1 MVTGA
6 YFPELSGGGLQAKAL
21 VDTLGEEIRFTVL
34 TTSTDES
41 LSASDTI
48 DGTPVRRVYVRV
60 SSRWSKVKAIAAM
73 ARSFVAVYPS
83 IDLVHLNGF
92 SQKSILLVL
101 LAKLLGKPIILTL
114 HTAGQD
120 EPASVRRQGRWAA
133 WAYARADLYLAIS
146 APLAGSLAEAGVP
159 SSRIVR
165 VSNGLDVRRF
175 RPAAAGERE
184 RLRQALGLPA
194 DGILILFAGLFSV
207 DKGPHVLFEAW
218 RRLASGPAAGSS
230 LVYLGATQSRYYE
243 VDASLASGIRAA
255 ANREG
260 LAERVVF
267 AGETRTIEQY
277 YRAADI
283 FVFPTRR
290 EAFGMVLVEA
300 MASGL
305 PCIASRIPGVTDD
318 IVTDGESGL
327 LVEPDNVEALSA
339 ALARVLSDHALASR
353 LGRAAREAVDPRF
366 AIERT
371 ARQTFEAYRRLLK
384 NPATAAPSR

>member
-21 VDTLGEEIRFTVL
+21 VDTLGAEIRFTVL

-41 LSASDTI
+41 LPASGTI

-60 SSRWSKVKAIAAM
+60 SSRWSKVKAIVAM
-73 ARSFVAVYPS
+73 ARSFFAVATS
-83 IDLVHLNGF
+83 SDLVHFNGF

-101 LAKLLGKPIILTL
+101 LAKLSGKPIVLTL

-120 EPASVRRQGRWAA
+120 EPASVRRQGRLAA
-133 WAYARADLYLAIS
+133 WAFARADLYLAIS
-146 APLAGSLAEAGVP
+146 APLAASLAEAGVP

-184 RLRQALGLPA
+184 QLRQALGLPA

-230 LVYLGATQSRYYE
+230 LVYLGATESRYYE

-255 ANREG
+255 AGREG

-339 ALARVLSDHALASR
+339 ALARVLNDRALASR
-353 LGRAAREAVDPRF
+353 LGRAARQAVDPRF

-371 ARQTFEAYRRLLK
+371 VRQTLEAYRRLLK

>member
-41 LSASDTI
+41 LPASDTI

-60 SSRWSKVKAIAAM
+60 SSRWSKVTAIVAM
-73 ARSFVAVYPS
+73 ARSFFAVSPS

-101 LAKLLGKPIILTL
+101 LAKLLRKPIILTL

-120 EPASVRRQGRWAA
+120 EPASVRRQGRLAA

-184 RLRQALGLPA
+184 QLRQAMGLPA

-255 ANREG
+255 ADREG

-318 IVTDGESGL
+318 IVTDGENGL

-339 ALARVLSDHALASR
+339 ALARVLNDRALASR
-353 LGRAAREAVDPRF
+353 LGRAARQAVDPRF

-371 ARQTFEAYRRLLK
+371 ARQTLEAYRRLLK
-384 NPATAAPSR
+384 NPATAVPSR